1 MTNYNKRLDEILH
14 DFAVSESLSETHLSD
29 KLKRKVITA
38 DEYDDRLV
46 QNYRENKAQ
55 AKQAFTSLIKE
66 LVAEAKPERRD
77 EPAPAGG
84 YYAGGNGPV
93 KNSYQVFSEGHNAA
107 IDKFEQNLL
116 KELEENSEA
125 RRKYGSGK

>member
-1 MTNYNKRLDEILH
+1 MSKIDLLKALEEVVREAMTNYNEKLDETLH

-55 AKQAFTSLIKE
+55 AKQAITSLTKE
-66 LVAEAKPERRD
+66 LVAEAKPNRSETQQGSVTVYGDLNERD
-77 EPAPAGG
+77 LSII
-84 YYAGGNGPV
+84 N
-93 KNSYQVFSEGHNAA
+93 Q
-107 IDKFEQNLL
+107 FEQNLL
-116 KELEENSEA
+116 KGLEEV
-125 RRKYGSGK
+125 